1 MNRLPTPRDVA
12 RVLQRLQDDDL
23 DGALDAGL
31 MDCDPVVA
39 ADPESGAAILA
50 AQRRCA
56 AAWAARDRYRARVA
70 RLSRREAERA
80 ARRMSA
86 PATTASSGLPPAA
99 AAALARAKAR
109 ALGKP

>member
-1 MNRLPTPRDVA
+1 M
-12 RVLQRLQDDDL
+12 LQRLQDDDL

-31 MDCDPVVA
+31 MDCDPAVA

-56 AAWAARDRYRARVA
+56 AAWAARDRYRTRID
-70 RLSRREAERA
+70 RQSRRELERA
-80 ARRMSA
+80 ARHIPAAAAA
-86 PATTASSGLPPAA
+86 PASTLPPAA